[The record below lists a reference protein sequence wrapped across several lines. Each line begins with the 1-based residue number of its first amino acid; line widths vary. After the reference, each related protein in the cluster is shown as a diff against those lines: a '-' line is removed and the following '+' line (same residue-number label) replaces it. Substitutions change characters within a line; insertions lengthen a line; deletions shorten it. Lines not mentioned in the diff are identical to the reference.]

1 MFEISMEAE
10 LLATEEALQTSNELS
25 AKDAAEYFYR
35 KEEIVF

>member
-1 MFEISMEAE
+1 MEAE

-25 AKDAAEYFYR
+25 AKDAAEYFYG